1 MSQSSS
7 NKKNLGAILLTL
19 FLDLVGFSIIFP
31 LFPGMLEFYFDVSGD
46 TGILGWAVPIL
57 SNLTGGDNFKTAVL
71 FGGILGSLYSIMQFV
86 FSPIWGR
93 RSDRIGRKSVLK
105 ITILGTALSYLV
117 WFFSGSFELLILG
130 RLLGGVMAGNIS
142 VATAAV
148 ADMTTKENRS
158 KGMALV
164 GVTFGLGF
172 IIGPAIG
179 ALLSLVNILDF
190 APALESLGI
199 NPFSV
204 PALVALILTLVNYV
218 WLNARFEESLE
229 EDKRDKS
236 EAKGS
241 FAAVIDL
248 LSVKHPGIR
257 QVNWLYLIFITAFSG
272 MEFTLT
278 FLAAERFFYSPAQNG
293 WIFLYVGFILI
304 LVQGGIVRRM
314 TPKIGEKKTAIAG
327 LLFGVIAFI
336 LLSQSDTQF
345 LFYLSL
351 TLMAFAAGLV
361 NPSLTSLVSL
371 YSSEDKQG
379 ANLGLFR
386 SAGSLARA
394 IGPILAAS
402 VYWYFGSDI
411 AYLFAGLVIL
421 IPLLRAFALPS
432 TNNEEAPI

>member
-1 MSQSSS
+1 MSQTSS

-31 LFPGMLEFYFDVSGD
+31 LFPGMLEFYFDANGSS
-46 TGILGWAVPIL
+46 GILGWAIPFLDGV
-57 SNLTGGDNFKTAVL
+57 TGGGHYTAVL

-93 RSDRIGRKSVLK
+93 RSDRMGRKSVLK

-130 RLLGGVMAGNIS
+130 RLLGGIMAGNIS

-148 ADMTTKENRS
+148 ADMTTRENRS

-204 PALVALILTLVNYV
+204 PALVALILTLVNCV
-218 WLNARFEESLE
+218 WLSARFDESLD

-241 FAAVIDL
+241 FAGVIDL

-278 FLAAERFFYSPAQNG
+278 FLAAERFLYSPAQNG
-293 WIFLYVGFILI
+293 YIFLYVGFILI

-327 LLFGVIAFI
+327 LIFGVVAFI
-336 LLSQSDTQF
+336 LLSRSDTQF

-351 TLMAFAAGLV
+351 TLMAFAGGFV

-371 YSSEDKQG
+371 YSNEDKQG

-394 IGPILAAS
+394 IGPILAAG

-421 IPLLRAFALPS
+421 IPLVRAFALPS
-432 TNNEEAPI
+432 TNKEEAPI

>member
-1 MSQSSS
+1 MSQTSP

-31 LFPGMLEFYFDVSGD
+31 LFPGMLEFYFDASGSS
-46 TGILGWAVPIL
+46 GILNWAIPFL
-57 SNLTGGDNFKTAVL
+57 DGLTGGGHYTAVL
-71 FGGILGSLYSIMQFV
+71 FGGILGSLYSIMQFI
-86 FSPIWGR
+86 FSPVWGR
-93 RSDRIGRKSVLK
+93 RSDRLGRKSVLK

-130 RLLGGVMAGNIS
+130 RLLGGIMAGNIS

-148 ADMTTKENRS
+148 ADMTTKQNRS

-204 PALVALILTLVNYV
+204 PALVALLLALVNFV
-218 WLNARFEESLE
+218 WLNTHFEESLKE
-229 EDKRDKS
+229 ENRDTS
-236 EAKGS
+236 ESRGS
-241 FAAVIDL
+241 LAAVIDL

-293 WIFLYVGFILI
+293 YIFLYVGFILI

-327 LLFGVIAFI
+327 LVFGVVAFI
-336 LLSQSDTQF
+336 LLSRSDTQF

-351 TLMAFAAGLV
+351 TLMAFAGGLV

-371 YSSEDKQG
+371 YSNDDKQG

-394 IGPILAAS
+394 IGPILAAG
-402 VYWYFGSDI
+402 VYWYFGSNI

-421 IPLLRAFALPS
+421 IPLARAFALPS
-432 TNNEEAPI
+432 TKNEEAPI